1 MPESAL
7 HHDQDPLS
15 ASCHTSSSVVHLFML
30 LPSYQALAMVNKSGT
45 SQAPALYL
53 LDTQQTLNEGKKLY
67 RLMPSLANGHQVDHL
82 EQFFFLIC

>member
-1 MPESAL
+1 MTRTPCLPAVTL
-7 HHDQDPLS
+7 PRLWFTYL
-15 ASCHTSSSVVHLFML
+15 CFFPPIRL
-30 LPSYQALAMVNKSGT
+30 LPWST